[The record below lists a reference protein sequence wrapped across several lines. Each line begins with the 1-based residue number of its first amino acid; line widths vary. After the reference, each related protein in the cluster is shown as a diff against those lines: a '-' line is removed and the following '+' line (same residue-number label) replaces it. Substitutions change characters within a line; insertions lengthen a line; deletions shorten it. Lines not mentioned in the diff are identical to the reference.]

1 MPQTNGEKDRLCTT
15 FPAKTKAVVTKTT
28 FGLFFAGFIIVT
40 RMLPANLQ
48 IHVKPQNEKSR
59 KDFSKGKKGMT
70 NQAGQRGIFANRL
83 SRTIISG

>member
-1 MPQTNGEKDRLCTT
+1 MFWNKEFTKGAVTENGGTL
-15 FPAKTKAVVTKTT
+15 
-28 FGLFFAGFIIVT
+28 L
-40 RMLPANLQ
+40 ANLQ

>member
-1 MPQTNGEKDRLCTT
+1 MINTQPEVCNLCGGKVIYT
-15 FPAKTKAVVTKTT
+15 
-28 FGLFFAGFIIVT
+28 
-40 RMLPANLQ
+40 NLQ

>member
-1 MPQTNGEKDRLCTT
+1 M
-15 FPAKTKAVVTKTT
+15 AKVA
-28 FGLFFAGFIIVT
+28 
-40 RMLPANLQ
+40 ANLQ
-48 IHVKPQNEKSR
+48 IHVKLQNEKSR

>member
-1 MPQTNGEKDRLCTT
+1 MKFNDSLTGSFHFRRKE
-15 FPAKTKAVVTKTT
+15 
-28 FGLFFAGFIIVT
+28 
-40 RMLPANLQ
+40 ANLQ

-59 KDFSKGKKGMT
+59 KDFSKGKKDMT